1 MDEAQRE
8 EMLGDNTK
16 NPGRAEMLR
25 AHAAPFSIQNSIS
38 TTYWYATAHDV
49 PYPEFICQVM
59 MLLAQKFFPKWEMVL
74 PQEHEGS
81 TCTTADQRKGL

>member
-1 MDEAQRE
+1 
-8 EMLGDNTK
+8 
-16 NPGRAEMLR
+16 MLR
-25 AHAAPFSIQNSIS
+25 HSQPKIQFS

-49 PYPEFICQVM
+49 PYPKFACQVM

-81 TCTTADQRKGL
+81 TCTTGRSAKRTLS